1 MIECVLFDLDGVLV
15 DACDWHYK
23 SLNKALMD
31 MGHSAINEEEHITKY
46 NGLPTIVKLKMLNIN
61 DIDAIKIGNL
71 KQIYTKKII
80 QQYAKIMKEKQNMHV
95 WMKSKNIKIACVTNS
110 IRETAELMLS
120 ETGQVEFID
129 LLVSNEDV
137 KNNKPSGEAY
147 DYAIKKLGVD
157 PNFSICVED
166 SLTGIKAAENSQV
179 KFLWKV
185 KNTTEVTLDNLK
197 KFIENK

>member
-1 MIECVLFDLDGVLV
+1 
-15 DACDWHYK
+15 
-23 SLNKALMD
+23 
-31 MGHSAINEEEHITKY
+31 
-46 NGLPTIVKLKMLNIN
+46 
-61 DIDAIKIGNL
+61 
-71 KQIYTKKII
+71 
-80 QQYAKIMKEKQNMHV
+80 MKEKQKMHM